1 MSKLFKIEGDQVV
14 ARDDPFVALADD
26 EIALPTP
33 GSGAL
38 GAVILS
44 FARFQKEGEAWL
56 GQGAQIGVRLKPDEP
71 VEGLAYDLPRLALVA
86 LAFPKFR
93 DGRAYSA
100 ATLLRDRYKFAGE
113 VRAVGDVLRDQAL
126 FMVRC
131 GFDAF
136 EPADGSTVD
145 VWAHALHR
153 FRHVYQAAADR
164 RPPAFVERA
173 RASASGGAA

>member
-1 MSKLFKIEGDQVV
+1 MPKLYKIEHDQVV

-26 EIALPTP
+26 EPASALTPT
-33 GSGAL
+33 S
-38 GAVILS
+38 AVLLS
-44 FARFQKEGEAWL
+44 FARFQKEGEAL
-56 GQGAQIGVRLKPDEP
+56 LSQGFTIGVRLAPDEP

-100 ATLLRDRYKFAGE
+100 AALLRERYQFAGE
-113 VRAVGDVLRDQAL
+113 VRAVGEVLRDQAL
-126 FMVRC
+126 LMLRC

-136 EPADGSTVD
+136 EPADDATVED
-145 VWAHALHR
+145 WSQALHR

-164 RPPAFVERA
+164 RAPAFVERA
-173 RASASGGAA
+173 AAPALGSEV

>member
-14 ARDDPFVALADD
+14 AREDPFVTLADD
-26 EIALPTP
+26 EAAPASLK
-33 GSGAL
+33 
-38 GAVILS
+38 AVMLS
-44 FARFQKEGEAWL
+44 FARFQREGEL
-56 GQGAQIGVRLKPDEP
+56 LLSQGLQVGVRLEPDQP

-100 ATLLRDRYKFAGE
+100 ASLLRERYGFGGE

-126 FMVRC
+126 LMLRC

-136 EPADGSTVD
+136 EPADDATVD
-145 VWAHALHR
+145 DWSRALHR
-153 FRHVYQAAADR
+153 FRHVYQVAADR
-164 RPPAFVERA
+164 RRPAFAERA
-173 RASASGGAA
+173 LASESGAA

>member
-1 MSKLFKIEGDQVV
+1 MPKLFKIDGDQVV
-14 ARDDPFVALADD
+14 AQDDSFVMLADD
-26 EIALPTP
+26 DAAPTSP
-33 GSGAL
+33 

-44 FARFQKEGEAWL
+44 LARFQKEGEL
-56 GQGAQIGVRLKPDEP
+56 LLSQGVRVGVRLEPDEP
-71 VEGLAYDLPRLALVA
+71 VEGLAYDLPRLVLVA

-100 ATLLRDRYKFAGE
+100 AALLRERYKFGGE

-126 FMVRC
+126 AMLRC

-136 EPADGSTVD
+136 EPADGATVED
-145 VWAHALHR
+145 WGHALQR

-164 RPPAFVERA
+164 RQPAFAERA
-173 RASASGGAA
+173 QVSGVG